1 MKRQVRFLAGML
13 TLSLAVAEVLFQ
25 VTVRMEPV
33 EYSASCQLR
42 CRWQPDGE
50 PNHPIENG
58 RMEPSFSVEEL
69 ERMRMQWLAPSGL
82 VATVKGRFAAS
93 GAELGLGKIGIEIR
107 AQAPCVLVRTQ
118 SQSMTTAIE
127 GAAAIADGIVAS
139 SIAEGGRNASPGES

>member
-1 MKRQVRFLAGML
+1 MVKRQVRFLVGML
-13 TLSLAVAEVLFQ
+13 MLSLALAEVLFQ
-25 VTVRMEPV
+25 VKVRMQPV

-93 GAELGLGKIGIEIR
+93 GAEVGLFAITF
-107 AQAPCVLVRTQ
+107 QDLLL
-118 SQSMTTAIE
+118 SM
-127 GAAAIADGIVAS
+127 
-139 SIAEGGRNASPGES
+139 